1 MEIKDNI
8 TKQELVDYAVNKK
21 VQEIEKVK
29 KDLVQKKNSEDDKLN
44 EISKKIF
51 DLKESLYLPY
61 VEKEYKAIIDLMV
74 SKGNDYIIHL
84 PNSRSKFKNPI
95 IEEIIYISNNIV
107 IEFKKNDKDQNRR
120 FRVGMGMRHHPTYD
134 LMEFAELNTSII
146 TVDKSEITSPELEE
160 LEKQKEEII
169 KVRESFSNSINDCN
183 NDINNVKAKKETIK
197 SQIIEQA
204 LSNTKE
210 GKKMLVALQNID
222 FGDIKMLGSTETN
235 E

>member
-29 KDLVQKKNSEDDKLN
+29 KDLIQKKNSEDDKLN
-44 EISKKIF
+44 EINKKIS

-95 IEEIIYISNNIV
+95 IEEIIYISKNLV
-107 IEFKKNDKDQNRR
+107 IEFKKNDKDQKRR
-120 FRVGMGMRHHPTYD
+120 FRGGMGHPTYD
-134 LMEFAELNTSII
+134 LMEFAEFNTSII

-160 LEKQKEEII
+160 LEKQKEEIK

-235 E
+235 K

>member
-1 MEIKDNI
+1 MELKDNI

-21 VQEIEKVK
+21 VEEIQKVREDLVK
-29 KDLVQKKNSEDDKLN
+29 KKDSENVKLT
-44 EISKKIF
+44 EIKKKISEVR
-51 DLKESLYLPY
+51 ESLYLPY

-84 PNSRSKFKNPI
+84 PNGRSKFKNPI

-120 FRVGMGMRHHPTYD
+120 FRGGMRHHPMGD
-134 LMEFAELNTSII
+134 LMEFAESNTSMI

-160 LEKQKEEII
+160 LEKQKVEIE
-169 KVRESFSNSINDCN
+169 KAKEALSDSISDCN
-183 NDINNVKAKKETIK
+183 NDINNVRAKKEAIK

-204 LSNTKE
+204 LGNTKE

-222 FGDIKMLGSTETN
+222 FGNIKMLGSTETN
-235 E
+235 K

>member
-21 VQEIEKVK
+21 VQEIENVK

-44 EISKKIF
+44 EISKKIS

-120 FRVGMGMRHHPTYD
+120 FRGGMGMHHPMDD
-134 LMEFAELNTSII
+134 LMEFAEFNTSII

-160 LEKQKEEII
+160 LEKQKEEIK
-169 KVRESFSNSINDCN
+169 KVRETFSNSINDCN
-183 NDINNVKAKKETIK
+183 NDISNVKAKKEMIK

-204 LSNTKE
+204 LSNSKE

-235 E
+235 K

>member
-29 KDLVQKKNSEDDKLN
+29 KDLIQKKNSEDDKLN
-44 EISKKIF
+44 EISKKIS

-61 VEKEYKAIIDLMV
+61 VEKEYKSIIDLMI
-74 SKGNDYIIHL
+74 SKGNNCTIHL
-84 PNSRSKFKNPI
+84 PNRNKRLSNPI
-95 IEEIIYISNNIV
+95 IEEIIYVTGNII
-107 IEFKKNDKDQNRR
+107 IEFTKNNDKKHKR
-120 FRVGMGMRHHPTYD
+120 FGMRHPADT
-134 LMEFAELNTSII
+134 NTSMIS
-146 TVDKSEITSPELEE
+146 VDKSEITSPELEE
-160 LEKQKEEII
+160 LEKQKEEIE
-169 KVRESFSNSINDCN
+169 KNKESFSNSINDCN